1 MLKGKKQMLSYILVL
16 SMMFC
21 TYFSIPIKA
30 SAATIDDA
38 EVGAG
43 NQNVIDAQ
51 TWLNNTYSGRTGYTP
66 IDIDGVSYS
75 TTFITLV
82 KAFQIELGFPESKI
96 TGTFGPQTKEAS
108 PTFEIN
114 KTNNNNMVRILQY
127 GLRCK
132 GYYDTNVTGVFD
144 TATQSQIIKLQ
155 QDAGLTDS
163 QISQKATPL
172 VLQAALS
179 TEIYVL
185 AEGGNSKVREVQRAL
200 NRDYLDYIGIQPCDG
215 IFGPNTVDSL
225 ITALQACEGLP
236 RREDVSSDD
245 DVYANGYFGNTTKKC
260 CPLFLIVEVRK
271 NMVVQVIHREK

>member
-1 MLKGKKQMLSYILVL
+1 MIKKSKKVL
-16 SMMFC
+16 SF
-21 TYFSIPIKA
+21 TLSILIFTSIFFSFPITTN
-30 SAATIDDA
+30 AAVVEES

-51 TWLNNTYSGRTGYTP
+51 TWLNNTYSGRAGYTP

-96 TGTFGPQTKEAS
+96 TGTFGSQTKAAS

-132 GYYDTNVTGVFD
+132 GYYDTNITGVFD
-144 TATQSQIIKLQ
+144 TATQSQIVKLQ
-155 QDAGLTDS
+155 QDAGLSDS
-163 QISQKATPL
+163 QISKKATPL

-185 AEGGNSKVREVQRAL
+185 AEGG
-200 NRDYLDYIGIQPCDG
+200 IQE
-215 IFGPNTVDSL
+215 F
-225 ITALQACEGLP
+225 
-236 RREDVSSDD
+236 RRFSV
-245 DVYANGYFGNTTKKC
+245 N
-260 CPLFLIVEVRK
+260 
-271 NMVVQVIHREK
+271 